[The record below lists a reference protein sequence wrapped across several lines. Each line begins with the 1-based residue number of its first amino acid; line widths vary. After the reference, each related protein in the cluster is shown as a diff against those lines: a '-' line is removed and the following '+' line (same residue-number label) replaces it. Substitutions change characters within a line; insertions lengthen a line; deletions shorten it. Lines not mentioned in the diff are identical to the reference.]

1 MEKKIRLHT
10 EVAIDSCHYL
20 KNYNGKCANLHGHS
34 WFIEIWIE
42 GWETQLDEVG
52 ILFDF
57 GNVKA
62 IKEELDHI
70 MLNDIDYFNVEKG
83 GVNPT
88 AENISMWLYDKLK
101 GQSPQLDFKIRLYET
116 KVGKETYCE
125 VGDWF

>member
-1 MEKKIRLHT
+1 MKKIKLHT
-10 EVAIDSCHYL
+10 EVAIDSCHQL
-20 KNYNGKCANLHGHS
+20 IGYNGACSRLHGHT
-34 WFIEIWIE
+34 WFLEIWVQGNE
-42 GWETQLDEVG
+42 SQLDEVG

-57 GNVKA
+57 GKVKE

-70 MLNDIDYFNVEKG
+70 KLNDIEYFNVEKG

-101 GQSPQLDFKIRLYET
+101 KQSPSLEFKIRLYET
-116 KVGKETYCE
+116 KVGKETWCE